1 MTFSNLDEINF
12 EEVKSE
18 LALTVA
24 NALPVNNTA
33 VKLELEVEAT
43 GVIITIEA
51 NSHAHLMNIKN
62 VTDSSQFVENI
73 FKDLISS
80 KTFNKTGITLN
91 RCTKIESRSINHFK
105 LDIWHQKH
113 IKYNIKI
120 FKYNSIALRMR

>member
-1 MTFSNLDEINF
+1 MLGNHILFRIIDPTTQAPRQTTELQMTFSNLDENNF

-33 VKLELEVEAT
+33 VKLELENEAT

-62 VTDSSQFVENI
+62 VTDSPQLVENI

-80 KTFNKTGITLN
+80 KTFNKTGIIMN
-91 RCTKIESRSINHFK
+91 RCTKIESR
-105 LDIWHQKH
+105 
-113 IKYNIKI
+113 
-120 FKYNSIALRMR
+120 

>member
-1 MTFSNLDEINF
+1 MILEIHILFLIIDPKTQAPKLTTELQMTFSNLDENNF

-33 VKLELEVEAT
+33 IKLKLEAEAT

-51 NSHAHLMNIKN
+51 NSQVHLIDIKN
-62 VTDSSQFVENI
+62 VTDSPQFIEYI

-80 KTFNKTGITLN
+80 KTFNRTGIMLN
-91 RCTKIESRSINHFK
+91 RCTKIESR
-105 LDIWHQKH
+105 
-113 IKYNIKI
+113 
-120 FKYNSIALRMR
+120 